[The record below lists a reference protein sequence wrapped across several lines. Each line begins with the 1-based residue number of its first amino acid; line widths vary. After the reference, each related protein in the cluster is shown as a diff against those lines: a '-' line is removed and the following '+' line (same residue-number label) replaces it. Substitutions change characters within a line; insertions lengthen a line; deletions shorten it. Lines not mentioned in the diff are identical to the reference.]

1 MSKLNPHLE
10 ILNILM
16 KKQNL
21 TVRELL
27 AKAGIPP
34 TTLENM
40 FRRNSEPRII
50 TLVKI
55 CNGLGIRLHEF
66 IFMTEQLMKQ
76 QSNS

>member
-21 TVRELL
+21 TVRELS

-34 TTLENM
+34 TTLEKM
-40 FRRNSEPRII
+40 FRRNSEPRIM

-66 IFMTEQLMKQ
+66 IFMVEQLMKKE
-76 QSNS
+76 SNS